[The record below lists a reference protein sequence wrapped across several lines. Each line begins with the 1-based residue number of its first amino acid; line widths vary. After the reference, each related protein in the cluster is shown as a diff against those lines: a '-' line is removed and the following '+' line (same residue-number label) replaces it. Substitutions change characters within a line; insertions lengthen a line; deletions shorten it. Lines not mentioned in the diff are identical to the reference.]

1 MCRSRLCIR
10 SQNYNAVNSAWYY
23 KVGFE
28 EERENKW
35 WVVVWWCSVKS
46 GGVILAFIVTQF
58 SCLGNLQ
65 VVRGS
70 FKEKPLTMPK
80 GCSLTTLFVFFFTSG
95 AYLRMQGWF
104 EREGKV

>member
-1 MCRSRLCIR
+1 M
-10 SQNYNAVNSAWYY
+10 
-23 KVGFE
+23 
-28 EERENKW
+28 
-35 WVVVWWCSVKS
+35 WWCSVKS

-80 GCSLTTLFVFFFTSG
+80 GCSLTTLFVFFFLPLVLICVCKDGLKEKAKFNHKNLEWTKKEMH
-95 AYLRMQGWF
+95 YLPLN
-104 EREGKV
+104 